1 MITTLRFGLTQDDQE
16 GTIYSF
22 LQFFNNGD
30 SSSIVDQMK
39 AFDGQSQTIG
49 GKITFSEPLT
59 SKLNLVL
66 DYAHNRNS
74 SSSYRNTYNKG
85 TNGKYEVLD
94 SVFSNNFD
102 FDAYSNS
109 STTILRFIDK
119 KVRFSFG
126 SGVSAVNFNLLDLDA
141 NSKTNY
147 DFLRFTPQGQ
157 FGYTFKPQTNIT
169 LNYRGYDPTA
179 KHQSV
184 TTAARQFGSFI

>member
-1 MITTLRFGLTQDDQE
+1 
-16 GTIYSF
+16 
-22 LQFFNNGD
+22 
-30 SSSIVDQMK
+30 MK

-126 SGVSAVNFNLLDLDA
+126 SGVSAVNFNLLDQLRLPAFYPAGTVWVYLQTA
-141 NSKTNY
+141 NEHY
-147 DFLRFTPQGQ
+147 PQLSGVR
-157 FGYTFKPQTNIT
+157 PDSQTSISYNRCETIRILYMSIRAIRT
-169 LNYRGYDPTA
+169 
-179 KHQSV
+179 
-184 TTAARQFGSFI
+184 